1 MSIPPECPFHANAL
15 PGDGTPLKPSPELAR
30 WREEAAFVPLK
41 FQDGHE
47 GLVATRYSAAVSVLQ
62 DPRFSMRPSRMPVGP
77 DDPGASAD
85 GASPH
90 GETGHGATADA
101 EAVPLE
107 LPGPLDESGRASDAL
122 NLLNLDG
129 AEHSRL
135 RRAVMPRFSVRQA
148 RNREPWVRWMVA
160 EQIEE
165 LRAKGPE
172 VDLWRDYAMHISART
187 HCHVI
192 GIPESHYDTFVTL
205 FVEASTAQQ
214 KYDFIRALLKEL
226 KESPGEDVITDLLAD
241 QTLDAIEIE
250 GLLRL
255 LMGAG
260 RDSVA
265 YLIATAAVAL
275 LTHPDQLVALR
286 DSPEEI
292 GPAVEEFMRA
302 GAMFVTLFARTATED
317 VEVEGVLI
325 PTGTSVSVSPV
336 SANRDPERWGS
347 SDPDEFNVSR
357 DAFGHL
363 GFGYGIHSCIG
374 QQVAR
379 VEIREAIT
387 ALLQAFPGM
396 ELIDAEQLRPQPFA
410 HPVAVYEAGAV
421 RVRLGSSV
429 GRRH

>member
-1 MSIPPECPFHANAL
+1 MSIPAECPYHARSL
-15 PGDGTPLKPSPELAR
+15 PGDGTPLRPSPQLAA
-30 WREEAAFVPLK
+30 WRQDAAFQPLD

-47 GLVATRYSAAVSVLQ
+47 GLVATRYEEVISVLQ

-77 DDPGASAD
+77 GAQDA
-85 GASPH
+85 AAAH
-90 GETGHGATADA
+90 GETAAA

-107 LPGPLDESGRASDAL
+107 LPGDLDEAGQASDAL

-129 AEHSRL
+129 EEHSKL
-135 RRAVMPRFSVRQA
+135 RRSVMPRFSVRQA
-148 RNREPWVRWMVA
+148 RGREPWIRAMVA
-160 EQIEE
+160 EQIERLRE
-165 LRAKGPE
+165 LGPE

-192 GIPESHYDTFVTL
+192 GIPDHHFDTFVSL

-214 KYDFIRALLKEL
+214 KYDFIRALLAERADD
-226 KESPGEDVITDLLAD
+226 PGEDVITDLLNNPD
-241 QTLDAIEIE
+241 LDRIEVE
-250 GLLRL
+250 GVLRL

-265 YLIATAAVAL
+265 YLIATASVAL
-275 LTHPDQLVALR
+275 LTHPDQLAILR
-286 DSPEEI
+286 ADPEKVR
-292 GPAVEEFMRA
+292 PAVEEFMRV

-317 VEVEGVLI
+317 VEVGGTRI
-325 PTGTSVSVSPV
+325 PAGTSVSVSPV
-336 SANRDPERWGS
+336 AANRDPEHWGHE
-347 SDPDEFNVSR
+347 DPEGFDVTR

-363 GFGYGIHSCIG
+363 GFGYGIHGCIG

-387 ALLQAFPGM
+387 ALIEAFPDIALV
-396 ELIDAEQLRPQPFA
+396 EAEQLTPQPFA

-421 RVRLGSSV
+421 IVSLDGSP
-429 GRRH
+429 RRTRG